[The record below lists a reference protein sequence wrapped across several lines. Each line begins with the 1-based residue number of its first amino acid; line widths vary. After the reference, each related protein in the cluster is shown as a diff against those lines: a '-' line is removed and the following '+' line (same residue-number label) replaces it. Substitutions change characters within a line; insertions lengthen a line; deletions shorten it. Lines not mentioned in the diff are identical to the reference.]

1 MGSMPF
7 KRRRVKTGGRKK
19 GTPNK
24 KTLAK
29 QEFEK
34 VARSEIQATLAD
46 PGKLGPLEVML
57 LAMHL
62 KMYRGDVFG
71 AVEFAEKA
79 APFTS
84 PRLNATDVKVQH
96 SYSRKSDAEVAA
108 EIEALQQKIAAAQQ
122 QQLKQIEGTILP
134 QTEHNQ
140 DDISNAE

>member
-1 MGSMPF
+1 MGLTPF
-7 KRRRVKTGGRKK
+7 KKGRVKTGGRKK

-34 VARSEIQATLAD
+34 VARSEIQAALAD

-84 PRLNATDVKVQH
+84 PKLAMADLRVLHTH
-96 SYSRKSDAEVAA
+96 THKSDAEVSA
-108 EIEALQQKIAAAQQ
+108 EIQALQQKIAAALQQ
-122 QQLKQIEGTILP
+122 PKQIEGTIVS
-134 QTEHNQ
+134 QTTHNQ
-140 DDISNAE
+140 DDMSSSE